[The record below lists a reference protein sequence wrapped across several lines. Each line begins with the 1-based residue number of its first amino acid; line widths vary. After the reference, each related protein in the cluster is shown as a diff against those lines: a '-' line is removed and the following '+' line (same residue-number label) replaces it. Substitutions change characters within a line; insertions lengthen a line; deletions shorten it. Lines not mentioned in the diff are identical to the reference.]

1 MIYFFTP
8 KNFSSYEVNKRNGK
22 WLKNN
27 SNRAE
32 INGVYLKPLIL
43 KDKYLKAAGLGDR
56 ETIPSGINLGTIP
69 CVYTNLMGFIW
80 FYWLWGLGQGGATPE
95 YQKRNRRKH
104 HGIFI
109 MIALRKSEVQM
120 TSKTSCSVFLHRVH
134 T

>member
-8 KNFSSYEVNKRNGK
+8 KNFNSYEVNKRNGK

-27 SNRAE
+27 SNTAE

-43 KDKYLKAAGLGDR
+43 KDKYLKAAGLGDQ

-80 FYWLWGLGQGGATPE
+80 FYWLWGTWAGRNNNRISKKKQG
-95 YQKRNRRKH
+95 NRRKH

-109 MIALRKSEVQM
+109 MIALRKLEIQM
-120 TSKTSCSVFLHRVH
+120 T
-134 T
+134 